1 MSAAA
6 QFVDQAAGLVKRTRA
21 GDQNA
26 QATIYRIG
34 EEARKGKNRRVV
46 AMAAAIKQYMD
57 THPAVEFTLGAEPAI
72 IAATPQAP
80 PKQKQ
85 QSTALAVSPR
95 AALATQKDR
104 RRAAIEARKPPLPRG
119 IFDRLFDP
127 EHFSLVIVRA
137 CQYRNGLPAA
147 AVVLASGPPLT
158 GHAIREL
165 GYSQFGSDEASSIFF
180 HGVKFHG
187 EDAWNEVAPHIDPS
201 LRRSLAVGQ
210 CVGRARRIQAVR
222 MPKSQISAYSL
233 VAGWELGE

>member
-1 MSAAA
+1 MSAAVEL
-6 QFVDQAAGLVKRTRA
+6 VDQAAGLVRRTRA

-57 THPAVEFTLGAEPAI
+57 THPPVEFTLGAEPAI
-72 IAATPQAP
+72 IADTPQP
-80 PKQKQ
+80 TKQT
-85 QSTALAVSPR
+85 STALATTRRAPLVSQKDKAK
-95 AALATQKDR
+95 AAL
-104 RRAAIEARKPPLPRG
+104 EARKPPLPRG

-127 EHFSLVIVRA
+127 EHFALVIVHA
-137 CQYRNGLPAA
+137 CKYRNGLPAA

-180 HGVKFHG
+180 HGVKYHG
-187 EDAWNEVAPHIDPS
+187 EDAWNEVAPHIDPA

-233 VAGWELGE
+233 GAGWELGE